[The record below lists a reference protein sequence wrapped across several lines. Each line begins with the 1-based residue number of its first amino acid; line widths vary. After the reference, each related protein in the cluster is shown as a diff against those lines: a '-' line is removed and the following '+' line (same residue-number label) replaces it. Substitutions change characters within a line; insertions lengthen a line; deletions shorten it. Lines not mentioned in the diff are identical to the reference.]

1 MVLPAPELIWQ
12 KKIISLFFDT
22 KKQRHP
28 RQIAFLPDT
37 FVKIAW
43 VSVTGNGVTKVA
55 QVRDGGGEVGG
66 SCSRMHHALK
76 ENPQFSWLPNS
87 IGKRA

>member
-1 MVLPAPELIWQ
+1 MVLAAPELIWQ
-12 KKIISLFFDT
+12 KKILSLFFDT

-55 QVRDGGGEVGG
+55 QVEMVVVRWEGDAAG
-66 SCSRMHHALK
+66 CIT
-76 ENPQFSWLPNS
+76 P
-87 IGKRA
+87 